1 MKINWIKIGL
11 PLIVLGVGVGG
22 MFAITQTA
30 AKTEDK
36 QQVETRP
43 TVSVQQI
50 EATNHQVM
58 ITTFGEVEPVERT
71 QLSAQVSGEVVNWN
85 PQFVPGGLIKRGEQL
100 FTIEKDAYQAAVL
113 QAEAALSSAEA
124 ALTEELA
131 RAKVAEKEAAR
142 MPHKQVT
149 ALYLRKPQVMSAK
162 AMVKSAKA
170 ALQLAR
176 RDLANC
182 NVIAPF
188 DALVISRNIGV
199 GQFINTGEV
208 VAMLN
213 NIEAAEINV
222 PIAGF
227 DNAFL
232 PEQISGIKADVSIP
246 GSVTTRR
253 AGYINRDLGIVD
265 NATRMSHLVIR
276 IDDPYAL
283 NSSVTPIKFG
293 SYAEVRFAGITLPQ
307 VYRVPQSLIT
317 NRVLWLVNKHNQL
330 ESRKVDVLREE
341 GEYFLIHQ
349 GLQANDR
356 LVITPPEYP
365 QNGMEVLVATPESA
379 VALVNQS
386 GDDE

>member
-1 MKINWIKIGL
+1 MKTNWIKIIL
-11 PLIVLGVGVGG
+11 PFVVLGVGAGG

-30 AKTEDK
+30 AKPTDK

-43 TVSVQQI
+43 TVSIQNI

-85 PQFVPGGLIKRGEQL
+85 PKFVPGGLIKRGERL

-142 MPHKQVT
+142 MPNKQVT

-162 AMVKSAKA
+162 ATVKSAKA
-170 ALQLAR
+170 SLQLAR

-182 NVIAPF
+182 HVVSPF

-227 DNAFL
+227 DSTFL
-232 PEQISGIKADVSIP
+232 PDQINGIQADVSIP
-246 GSVTTRR
+246 GSITTQRT
-253 AGYINRDLGIVD
+253 GYINRDLGIVD

-283 NSSVTPIKFG
+283 NSAVTPIKFG

-317 NRVLWLVNKHNQL
+317 NRVLWLVNEHNQL

-356 LVITPPEYP
+356 LVTTPPEYP
-365 QNGMEVLVATPESA
+365 QNGMEVLIATPESA